1 MHTLIVP
8 HLSAYS
14 EYGSTNGCW
23 FMRRTVNYA
32 QVCWC

>member
-14 EYGSTNGCW
+14 EYGCAGGCW
-23 FMRRTVNYA
+23 FIRRSVDFA